1 MESKNKTILMTVIDA
16 ILEEI
21 VWVNKSGETIS
32 LKDALAKNIHEG
44 KVGNIEA
51 LDRNDLIGAYTS
63 FQIKRQSFA
72 ENTKDMSNKEIS
84 DKIKLYIFED
94 TREQMLLLDKELG
107 VENKTRKMA

>member
-72 ENTKDMSNKEIS
+72 ENTKDMSDKEIS

-94 TREQMLLLDKELG
+94 TREQMILLDKELG
-107 VENKTRKMA
+107 LEEKTRKMA